1 MYLDVPYEVV
11 GYQNLHFFSIKGDN
25 FVMVD
30 LVIEDGEEL
39 KDVPFQTFR
48 EEKWW
53 EIIDTKTVFFHECVP
68 QNIMIGNYYS

>member
-30 LVIEDGEEL
+30 LVIEDGEKL

-53 EIIDTKTVFFHECVP
+53 EIIDTKTVHFHECVP
-68 QNIMIGNYYS
+68 QNIMIGDYYN